1 MRRHSGYLPWGF
13 LVFACLAFISP
24 FFGNSTPI
32 FLWETIPLC
41 VNLCGSGGAHPN
53 LVPRG
58 GPVTVSWPISVSH
71 PVGYSDWFGDRHR
84 TQSGPLKACSK
95 TFAGTHGRKR
105 SLSTGIAQLVEQ
117 KPGATMGHFC
127 HHVGKARQRTE
138 VELRDRERL
147 IPHDAVGMLDPA
159 RPESILAFLTIM
171 SQYVPYFFIL
181 RSNTN

>member
-41 VNLCGSGGAHPN
+41 VNLCGSRGAHPN
-53 LVPRG
+53 LVPKG

-95 TFAGTHGRKR
+95 TFAGTPWKEAFSFHWDCSAG
-105 SLSTGIAQLVEQ
+105 
-117 KPGATMGHFC
+117 
-127 HHVGKARQRTE
+127 RTE
-138 VELRDRERL
+138 ARSHYGPLLPPRGKGPSKDGSRAER
-147 IPHDAVGMLDPA
+147 
-159 RPESILAFLTIM
+159 
-171 SQYVPYFFIL
+171 
-181 RSNTN
+181 